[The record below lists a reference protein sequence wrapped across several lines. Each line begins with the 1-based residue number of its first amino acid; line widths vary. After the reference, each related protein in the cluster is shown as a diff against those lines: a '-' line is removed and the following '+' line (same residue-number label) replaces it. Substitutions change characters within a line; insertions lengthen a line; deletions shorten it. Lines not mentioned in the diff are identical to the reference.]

1 MAFSITQ
8 ALYDWMHERRI
19 VSSVAREMGMNENTL
34 SAELRSHRSQAKLG
48 ADELIPLFEAIRRI
62 GYGRE
67 LDGII
72 HQFCAALHNGTP
84 DEDNDGD
91 LVPHVLTLTK
101 SLGILSECA
110 ARIPQSVDESELA
123 RVSIMLR
130 TEVLPVILKMEDMVS
145 ARVKDLRSRRTK
157 FTVQPVAETLQSGL
171 DLG

>member
-19 VSSVAREMGMNENTL
+19 VSAVAREMGINENTL

-62 GYGRE
+62 GYGQE
-67 LDGII
+67 LDGIL
-72 HQFCAALHNGTP
+72 HQFCAALHDGTVVEL
-84 DEDNDGD
+84 DDGD
-91 LVPHVLTLTK
+91 MVPHVLKLTK
-101 SLGILSECA
+101 SLGILSDCA
-110 ARIPQSVDESELA
+110 ARIPLTTDEDELA

-145 ARVKDLRSRRTK
+145 TRLKYLRERRNKHIFNMPIHSYT
-157 FTVQPVAETLQSGL
+157 ELN
-171 DLG
+171 